1 MMKKTLLTVLMLQ
14 CLISISQNIKE
25 NKFEWQAPGGQ
36 YINPSSFFS
45 LHGYVNA
52 VFGSASENWTNG
64 NFNGIGMPG
73 QLLVPNTNHS
83 AFTTDEALWISSELS
98 NKTSLVMELHLV
110 SSPSGNGAA
119 GPGGLTIVMTE
130 ANASWD
136 IIDKYLKASFGTF
149 WSPFCKVNTEWLGAQ
164 NLFSLIPQASGAY
177 IPHYNEKGIRF
188 SGYHQK
194 SEKTGFNYAFT
205 IGNGFNAF
213 DVSGYNSWDFNE
225 NKTINGRVG
234 IFPGAGKNIEVGFSA
249 GKGDVSNGN
258 SDLPISNPTSAKSN
272 FVAVGSDLTISHKR
286 FTYKGYIIYSEKSY
300 HTNNATDVVYGNGI
314 FSEIDYKIN
323 LKKSFIES
331 FSPKFRIDY
340 LKTNSN
346 FTAIPSYKFNGYSF
360 GVNFAVNSRFTI
372 SLDQNILLENSPI
385 DNNRFIA
392 KVSAEF

>member
-1 MMKKTLLTVLMLQ
+1 MKKTLLIILILQ
-14 CLISISQNIKE
+14 VTIGISQEIKS
-25 NKFEWQAPGGQ
+25 NQFQWQAPGGQ

-45 LHGYVNA
+45 MHGYVNA
-52 VFGSASENWTNG
+52 VFGSSSKNWKAA

-73 QLLVPNTNHS
+73 QLLVPNTDNS
-83 AFTTDEALWISSELS
+83 SFTSDEALWISSEIS
-98 NKTSLVMELHLV
+98 KKTSLVMELHLV
-110 SSPSGNGAA
+110 ASPSGNGAA

-177 IPHYNEKGIRF
+177 ITHYNEKGIRL
-188 SGYHQK
+188 SGYYEK
-194 SEKTGFNYAFT
+194 SKKTGFNYTFT
-205 IGNGFNAF
+205 LGNGFNAF

-234 IFPGAGKNIEVGFSA
+234 IFPGAGKNLEVGFSA
-249 GKGDVSNGN
+249 GKGDVS
-258 SDLPISNPTSAKSN
+258 ISNSELPLSNPASAKSD
-272 FVAVGSDLTISHKR
+272 FLAIGSDLSITYKR
-286 FTYKGYIIYSEKSY
+286 FTYKGYIIYSEKIF
-300 HTNNATDVVYGNGI
+300 HTNNAKGVVYGNGI

-331 FSPKFRIDY
+331 FSPKFRVDY

-360 GVNFAVNSRFTI
+360 GLNLEVNSRFTI
-372 SLDQNILLENSPI
+372 SLDHNILLENSPL